1 MNKPALLLAVA
12 LSTAP
17 AQAAVLVSS
26 ATCTQANFPAGS
38 LVFIDEFKADVLG
51 STPTATSSP
60 CLACP
65 ACAAGPVSVSTGP
78 VIMRPSLTST
88 NCYRFKSVNE
98 NGTPVPAKGEWVKC
112 P

>member
-1 MNKPALLLAVA
+1 MKSLKPLLLAVA

-26 ATCTQANFPAGS
+26 ATCTQATFPAGS

-51 STPTATSSP
+51 PACP
-60 CLACP
+60 DCPACP
-65 ACAAGPVSVSTGP
+65 ACPAGPVSVSTGP
-78 VIMRPSLTST
+78 VILRPSLSST

-98 NGTPVPAKGEWVKC
+98 NGTPVPAKGEWVRC